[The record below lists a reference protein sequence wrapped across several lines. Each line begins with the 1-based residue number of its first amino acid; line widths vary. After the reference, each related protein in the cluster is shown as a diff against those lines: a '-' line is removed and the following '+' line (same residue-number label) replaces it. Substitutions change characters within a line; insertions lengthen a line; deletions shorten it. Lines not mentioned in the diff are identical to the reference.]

1 MVSMLVG
8 NQQNTRRRAQMLK
21 GTFLDYYMTC
31 QYQGYAFCSKNSQK
45 MNESLRAKIQNL
57 LTLKPFAETKE
68 VYVSEQRIAKMR
80 TNYSL
85 RPVVT
90 WELAQ
95 NEDDFVKVQEG
106 KSIIKEETLH

>member
-1 MVSMLVG
+1 M
-8 NQQNTRRRAQMLK
+8 K
-21 GTFLDYYMTC
+21 I
-31 QYQGYAFCSKNSQK
+31 QGKIIENSSIAKNLNSQK

-95 NEDDFVKVQEG
+95 NEDDL
-106 KSIIKEETLH
+106 SLIHI